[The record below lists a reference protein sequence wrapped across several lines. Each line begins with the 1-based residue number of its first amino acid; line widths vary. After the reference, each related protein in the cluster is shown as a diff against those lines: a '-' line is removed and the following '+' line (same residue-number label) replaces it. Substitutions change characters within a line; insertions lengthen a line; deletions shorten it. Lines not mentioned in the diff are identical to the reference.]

1 MGDFKGGV
9 LRVCVFVWQLLRVLV
24 AVVLLVGLCYCV
36 FLVMNSPKALKGVEQ
51 VSTQPICGQLSGRT
65 IRVPRNYVVFWAEY
79 EGESAWDKNTF
90 HNKKGCDANL
100 ASLPMVV
107 SWPDFQPA
115 NQSKYFSEGLRFDGL
130 EVVVSPIKYREFDLR
145 SHLDSFLGATKEKEV
160 EGSTYVKDLG
170 FYFVKHKDRSFPD
183 VLNGYYWSEEEG
195 EVQAVVECLG
205 EQVGENFYNCRG
217 EFVLSEL
224 DVLVKVGFT
233 PEKLKDWK
241 RIKSSVE
248 AFVLSSIEK

>member
-1 MGDFKGGV
+1 MGNFKSGV
-9 LRVCVFVWQLLRVLV
+9 LKACVSVWQLLRVLV
-24 AVVLLVGLCYCV
+24 AVILLVGLCYYV
-36 FLVMNSPKALKGVEQ
+36 FLVMSSPKTLEGVEQ

-79 EGESAWDKNTF
+79 EGDSSWDKNAF
-90 HNKKGCDANL
+90 HNRKGCDANL

-130 EVVVSPIKYREFDLR
+130 VVVVSPIKYREFDLR
-145 SHLDSFLGATKEKEV
+145 SRLDSFLGTTKGKEV

-170 FYFVKHKDRSFPD
+170 LYFVRRKDRSFPE
-183 VLNGYYWSEEEG
+183 VRNGYYWSEEG
-195 EVQAVVECLG
+195 GAVQTVVECLG
-205 EQVGENFYNCRG
+205 EQVGEGFYNCRG

-241 RIKSSVE
+241 RIESSVE